1 MRRSFLYL
9 DLDLK
14 TTETSISAEIF
25 KQQAEKD
32 QQENMIK
39 TQETSKKDKKRQ

>member
-1 MRRSFLYL
+1 MGRSFLYL

-39 TQETSKKDKKRQ
+39 TQETSQKDKKRQ